1 MIRIGL
7 DVMGG
12 DFAPE
17 ATVAGAVLA
26 QKIMV
31 HDAKIVLIGHQDKIE
46 ELLIKHGA
54 DASWF
59 DIVHAS
65 EVIEMGDHPSKAFTQ
80 KPNSSISVGFQLLQ
94 SGNLNGF
101 ASAGSTGAM
110 MVGAMYTVKS
120 IPGVIRPTIS
130 SPIPKINGKSTILLD
145 VGLNSDCKPEVLY
158 QYGILGS
165 LYTEFVCNISKPKV
179 GLLNIGSEPE
189 KGNILTKA
197 TYQLMAETKDFCFVG
212 NIEGNEIFDDKAD
225 VIVCDGFVGNIVLK
239 QAEAVFHLAKQRNL
253 NDEYFNRF
261 NFEIYGGTPV
271 LGVNGNVVIGHG
283 VSNDIAIKNMILH
296 TKDVIHAKLPEK
308 IKEFFKE

>member
-12 DFAPE
+12 DYAPE
-17 ATVAGAVLA
+17 ATVAGAILA
-26 QKIMV
+26 QKV
-31 HDAKIVLIGHQDKIE
+31 LANDAKIILIGNQDVIE
-46 ELLIKHGA
+46 EMLIKHGV
-54 DASWF
+54 DISWF
-59 DIVHAS
+59 EIIHS
-65 EVIEMGDHPSKAFTQ
+65 TEVIEMGDHPSKAFTQ
-80 KPNSSISVGFQLLQ
+80 KPNSSISVGFQMLQ
-94 SGNLNGF
+94 AGSIDGF

-120 IPGVIRPTIS
+120 IPGVIRPTIT
-130 SPIPKINGKSTILLD
+130 SPLPKMNGNSTILLD

-165 LYTEFVCNISKPKV
+165 FYTEFVCNIDNPKV

-189 KGNILTKA
+189 KGNNLTKA
-197 TYQLMAETKDFCFVG
+197 TYQLMAETKDFNFVG

-225 VIVCDGFVGNIVLK
+225 VIVCDGFVGNVVLK
-239 QAEAVFHLAKQRNL
+239 QAEAVFHLAKYRKL

-261 NFEIYGGTPV
+261 NFEIYGGTPI

-308 IKEFFKE
+308 IREFFK

>member
-1 MIRIGL
+1 MMRIGL

-26 QKIMV
+26 QKV
-31 HDAKIVLIGHQDKIE
+31 LAKDAKIVLIGFQDKIE

-54 DASWF
+54 DMSWF
-59 DIVHAS
+59 EIVHATD
-65 EVIEMGDHPSKAFTQ
+65 VIEMGDHPSKAFTQ

-94 SGNLNGF
+94 AGNIDGF

-120 IPGVIRPTIS
+120 IPGVIRPTIT
-130 SPIPKINGKSTILLD
+130 SPIPKTNGKSSVLLD

-165 LYTEFVCNISKPKV
+165 LYSEFVCNIDKPKV

-197 TYQLMAETKDFCFVG
+197 TYQLMADTKDFNFVG

-225 VIVCDGFVGNIVLK
+225 VIVCDGFVGNVVLK
-239 QAEAVFHLAKQRNL
+239 QAEAVYHLAKQRNL